1 MNTPRDTDAQAGPD
15 RPASQSD
22 RLAWPTWMSGP
33 DRASSRAA
41 AEADTAVLNRADLVD
56 ALARDH
62 PARDRAAAHRRT
74 RTQAPTAPEGPRP
87 ATGPW
92 LALVI
97 FGLVI
102 VAAMLVI
109 TMTWT

>member
-1 MNTPRDTDAQAGPD
+1 
-15 RPASQSD
+15 
-22 RLAWPTWMSGP
+22 MSGP

-92 LALVI
+92 LTLVI
-97 FGLVI
+97 LGLSI
-102 VAAMLVI
+102 VAVMLVI
-109 TMTWT
+109 TVTLT